1 MVGMRKEDFVVGS
14 YVHVVKRGTRGLPIV
29 RDGVD
34 RFRFL
39 LMLTHFND
47 NFASPNWYRDLYEA
61 HACHSF
67 VRPSHWPEQE
77 RLVNIIAFCLVE
89 NHFHLILQELAE
101 GNIARFMQR
110 LGTGMAMKFNE
121 RYDEKGSLF
130 QGAYRAKTI
139 SDDRYFRYVSAY
151 VQLKN
156 ALDMYPGGQDGAR
169 NNFDHAYDWACAY
182 PYSSLGDYAG
192 SFDRPI
198 VEKEFFTSLFTPK
211 ESREFCKDFI
221 RGRQPDDEAIK
232 THQFGFFE

>member
-1 MVGMRKEDFVVGS
+1 MRKEDFTVES

-29 RDGVD
+29 RDD
-34 RFRFL
+34 TDCFRFL
-39 LMLTHFND
+39 LMLAHFND
-47 NFASPNWYRDLYEA
+47 SFSSQNWHRDLYEA
-61 HACHSF
+61 GLHRSF
-67 VRPSHWPEQE
+67 GRPLHWPVQE
-77 RLVNIIAFCLVE
+77 RLVNIIAFCLVD

-121 RYDEKGSLF
+121 RYSENGALF
-130 QGAYRAKTI
+130 QGAYRAKII

-156 ALDMYPGGQDGAR
+156 ALDMYPGGQDSAR
-169 NNFDHAYDWACAY
+169 NDFDRAYDWVCSY

-198 VEKEFFTSLFTPK
+198 VEKNFLSSLFAAG
-211 ESREFCKDFI
+211 EYREFCKDFI
-221 RGRQPDDEAIK
+221 YGRHIDDEITLA
-232 THQFGFFE
+232 HQSNFFE